1 MLMLLD
7 KSRYCFMLLFVDG
20 FVIKR
25 RRCTMRDSALQ
36 NWRLAIL
43 GVGTIV
49 SANHLQDVR
58 TLAPRDV
65 FMYACDTSTNPL
77 VISSGPCCAVE
88 RI

>member
-20 FVIKR
+20 FVIER

-43 GVGTIV
+43 GVGMIV
-49 SANHLQDVR
+49 SANHLQFVR
-58 TLAPRDV
+58 ALACCMCLCV
-65 FMYACDTSTNPL
+65 CETSEHLL
-77 VISSGPCCAVE
+77 VISSVPGCAVKP
-88 RI
+88 I